1 MSVKHQEHIPTI
13 RDHLMAR
20 IAALGRRVAPRDAVP
35 SGKRRNASSAARWA
49 TEGRVL
55 FAVGRVA
62 RRLTWPHTTA
72 RRAPNRRQKSSRS
85 NDRVWSKYAL
95 AGLACP

>member
-35 SGKRRNASSAARWA
+35 SGKRRNASSAARRA

-62 RRLTWPHTTA
+62 HRLTWGRTTA
-72 RRAPNRRQKSSRS
+72 RRAPNRRQKIIP
-85 NDRVWSKYAL
+85 VK
-95 AGLACP
+95 